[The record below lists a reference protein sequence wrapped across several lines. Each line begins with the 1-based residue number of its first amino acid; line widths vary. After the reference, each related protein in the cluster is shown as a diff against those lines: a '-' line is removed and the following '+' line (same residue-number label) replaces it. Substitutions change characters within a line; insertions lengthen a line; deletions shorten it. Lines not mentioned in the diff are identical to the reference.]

1 MIKPIQTRSVSVNVL
16 DEAQLEQVQGG
27 HGHCGGYRKQYNHRY
42 ENRRSNDCY
51 NYDGGYE
58 SKGSCDESY
67 DNYDC
72 YSESDDSY
80 DRCDRKYS

>member
-1 MIKPIQTRSVSVNVL
+1 MIKPNQTLRANVNVL
-16 DEAQLEQVQGG
+16 DEAKLEQVQGG
-27 HGHCGGYRKQYNHRY
+27 HGRCGGYRKQYNHRY
-42 ENRRSNDCY
+42 ENRRYNDCSSS
-51 NYDGGYE
+51 DSGYE